1 MRAARG
7 EEGRCRPSAAGL
19 SPLTS
24 AGAPAQM
31 RPNSFQT
38 PTFRHRGN
46 ANVSFSAC
54 GAVRRS
60 WCSGHRFA
68 EREEEF
74 GGVGHSCAVLAAPPP
89 PVLADSRTFQR
100 SPVTS
105 DTVMLLYCQGPPR
118 LPLAM
123 GRGHRAAA
131 AGMGLSTPVLSQHM
145 AAAGCYGAGSSLVMR
160 SMMSAADCTGSY
172 SANRWHR
179 FSESVWLLATNPKIL
194 WKRRGRGAE
203 LQREP
208 LQTAP
213 APIPLH
219 PLLGPR
225 PSHVCWEGKR
235 PGEAFWQCCV
245 LQRGEE
251 EPRCC
256 LCPGGGGRGRP
267 GVPSGGT
274 RLSPSPP
281 LSSEVGAPTRPHLIP
296 PLPSMGSALGSGSHL
311 EDLQYF
317 CHLKGR
323 RTFQSQ
329 LSTATPT
336 PPPPCAPHS
345 LPALG
350 VHPAEPDG
358 SQWVVPPKEHPVGRG
373 HSVRAGGTTG
383 VLGSRPNTQP
393 HSSTPAL
400 LEHR

>member
-131 AGMGLSTPVLSQHM
+131 AGMGLSTPVLSQHV

-256 LCPGGGGRGRP
+256 LCPGGGEGAGRGSR
-267 GVPSGGT
+267 
-274 RLSPSPP
+274 
-281 LSSEVGAPTRPHLIP
+281 
-296 PLPSMGSALGSGSHL
+296 
-311 EDLQYF
+311 
-317 CHLKGR
+317 
-323 RTFQSQ
+323 
-329 LSTATPT
+329 
-336 PPPPCAPHS
+336 
-345 LPALG
+345 LG
-350 VHPAEPDG
+350 VHG
-358 SQWVVPPKEHPVGRG
+358 
-373 HSVRAGGTTG
+373 
-383 VLGSRPNTQP
+383 
-393 HSSTPAL
+393 
-400 LEHR
+400 